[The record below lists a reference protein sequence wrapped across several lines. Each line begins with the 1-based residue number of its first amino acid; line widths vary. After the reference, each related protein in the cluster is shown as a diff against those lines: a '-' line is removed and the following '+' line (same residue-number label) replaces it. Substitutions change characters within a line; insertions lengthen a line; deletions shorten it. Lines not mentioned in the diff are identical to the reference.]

1 MEAEKKEF
9 IEFLYSVGAL
19 QIGDFTLKSG
29 RKSPYFFNAGIFNTG
44 RASYELGKHFARLV
58 KSRLGEEY
66 DVIFGPAYKGI
77 PLAVSTSIAAYK
89 EFGAAKGWVF
99 NRKEAKEHG
108 DKGAYVGSQIK
119 DGTRV
124 VLVDD
129 VFTTGGT
136 KEEAITQLRSI
147 AKVEIKGVFIAVDR
161 AEVNADGKDAIKEFA
176 AAFGVP
182 VYSIVNVHDIFAHLH
197 KRRLDGKI
205 AVSDADY
212 KNYQEYKEKYCIK
225 EDGAPQQA

>member
-1 MEAEKKEF
+1 MDKNKKEF

-44 RASYELGKHFARLV
+44 RASYELGKHFSRLI
-58 KSRLGEEY
+58 KEKLGEEY

-89 EFGAAKGWVF
+89 EFGDAKGWVF

-108 DKGAYVGSQIK
+108 DKGAYVGSKIG
-119 DGTRV
+119 DGSRV

-147 AKVEIKGVFIAVDR
+147 AKVDVRGVFIAVDR
-161 AEVNADGKDAIKEFA
+161 AEVNADGKDAIKEFSIS
-176 AAFGVP
+176 FGVP
-182 VYSIVNVHDIFAHLH
+182 VYSIVNVHDIFSHLH
-197 KRRLDGKI
+197 KRRIDGKI

-212 KNYQEYKEKYCIK
+212 NNYLEYKEKYCIK
-225 EDGAPQQA
+225 EGQEAAGL